1 MNPDRLDHLIQC
13 LFDGTLDDATRAEL
27 NELLLASKDARD
39 RYRRSTSIHSSLTRR
54 AAAQPETL
62 KVVAMPSARRTWV
75 RNLSAAA
82 AVALLGTAT
91 ALYFHKPGPRARIVS
106 AYDVQWGGSI
116 SLAANDRLPAS
127 TPLELVRGVAE
138 LSYPSGAH
146 VTLEGPCRFQ
156 LDKSEALTVLHGR
169 ASVHAPEGA
178 QGFRV
183 DTPGGRFVDLGT
195 RFGLAVGSDG
205 TQPVILT
212 EVYEGEV
219 QVDAVAGKPRLYRG
233 DARVLLQDPAGP
245 RLLSSLDT
253 DPVTVPKILPAS
265 ASVSDR
271 RNLAL
276 GKPVMSPGYCI
287 RPHGS
292 VFPPENL
299 TDGRTDD
306 TGVPGDWS
314 FWLAPNGE
322 NGEFTV
328 DLESV
333 QTVGRISLQ
342 NTGNRRINDRG
353 TAAFIAL
360 VSEDNVH
367 FTAATQGSLPRIDP
381 TASGPFPFHDFSF
394 TPVQARYVKVVVT
407 DHYRH
412 PKRPADHEN
421 QGGGLNEIRIFSE

>member
-1 MNPDRLDHLIQC
+1 MNPDRLDLLIQN
-13 LFDGTLDDATRAEL
+13 LFDGTLDDTTRAEL

-39 RYRRSTSIHSSLTRR
+39 RYRRATSVHAALMRR
-54 AAAQPETL
+54 ATSEPEAL
-62 KVVAMPSARRTWV
+62 NVVSIAPARRIWT
-75 RNLSAAA
+75 RNLAAAA
-82 AVALLGTAT
+82 AVALLGTAA
-91 ALYFHKPGPRARIVS
+91 ALYFHKPGPRAQIV
-106 AYDVQWGGSI
+106 AANDAQWGGSI

-127 TPLELVRGVAE
+127 TPLELIRGVTE
-138 LSYPSGAH
+138 LSFPSGAH

-156 LDKSEALTVLHGR
+156 LDRPESLTVLHGR
-169 ASVHAPEGA
+169 ASVHAPPGA

-205 TQPVILT
+205 SQPVILT

-219 QVDAVAGKPRLYRG
+219 QVDAVPGKPRLYRG
-233 DARVLLQDPAGP
+233 DARVLLQDPTGP
-245 RLLSSLDT
+245 RLLSSLDA
-253 DPVTVPKILPAS
+253 DPVTVPKILPARPS
-265 ASVSDR
+265 TAEAN
-271 RNLAL
+271 NLAL
-276 GKPVMSPGYCI
+276 GKPVTSPGYCI

-322 NGEFTV
+322 DGEFTV

-333 QTVGRISLQ
+333 KTIGRISLQ

-360 VSEDNVH
+360 TSTDNIH
-367 FTAATQGSLPRIDP
+367 FTPVTQGGLPRIDT

-394 TPVQARYVKVVVT
+394 APVEARYVKVVVT

-412 PKRPADHEN
+412 PNRPADHEN

>member
-1 MNPDRLDHLIQC
+1 MNPDRLDLLIQC
-13 LFDGTLDDATRAEL
+13 LFDGSLDDATRSEL

-39 RYRRSTSIHSSLTRR
+39 RYRRATAIHAALTRR
-54 AAAQPETL
+54 GTAEPEAL
-62 KVVAMPSARRTWV
+62 NVVELPSARRTWV
-75 RNLSAAA
+75 RNLAAAA
-82 AVALLGTAT
+82 AVALLGTAA
-91 ALYFHKPGPRARIVS
+91 ALYFHKPGPRAQVV
-106 AYDVQWGGSI
+106 AANDTQWGGSI

-138 LSYPSGAH
+138 LAFPSGAH

-156 LDKSEALTVLHGR
+156 LDKPEAITVMHGR
-169 ASVHAPEGA
+169 ASVHAPPGA

-183 DTPGGRFVDLGT
+183 DTPGGRFIDLGT

-205 TQPVILT
+205 SQPVILT

-233 DARVLLQDPAGP
+233 DARVLLQDSGGP
-245 RLLSSLDT
+245 RLLTSLDT
-253 DPVTVPKILPAS
+253 DPVTVPKILPANTS
-265 ASVSDR
+265 ASDSL
-271 RNLAL
+271 NLAL
-276 GKPVMSPGYCI
+276 GKPVTSPGYCI
-287 RPHGS
+287 RPYGS

-342 NTGNRRINDRG
+342 NTSNRRINDRG
-353 TAAFIAL
+353 TAAFIAMT
-360 VSEDNVH
+360 STDNVH
-367 FTAATQGSLPRIDP
+367 FTAVTQGSLPRIDT

-394 TPVQARYVKVVVT
+394 AAVEARYVKVVVT
-407 DHYRH
+407 EHYRH
-412 PKRPADHEN
+412 PKRPAGHEN